1 MAPSIVFLIHE
12 AAMKNA
18 KNISIDEIIFY
29 LKSWHSTDNR
39 NQIVFIQDIVVAQ
52 SSRFFNGCSKLAKKL
67 LFLWEN
73 KPYKSI

>member
-29 LKSWHSTDNR
+29 LKS
-39 NQIVFIQDIVVAQ
+39 
-52 SSRFFNGCSKLAKKL
+52 
-67 LFLWEN
+67 
-73 KPYKSI
+73 

>member
-39 NQIVFIQDIVVAQ
+39 NQIVFIQDIMVAW
-52 SSRFFNGCSKLAKKL
+52 SRSFFNGCSKLAKKI